1 MAAVVRKDLVA
12 LRKTLRSRGTVDIAK
27 CVKLVNSLKIAL
39 TSLQDESGDV
49 SATESASNVVL
60 ARDVYEQA
68 ALLSIKQ
75 ADTEGFERHLALA
88 KTLYVDY
95 AGLLQPSPDQNRI
108 LALNLMRLLAQN
120 RIAEFHTELELVS
133 PQTRTDP
140 NIQYVLGLEQYLME
154 GSYARITSESEPPDA
169 SFNFFLNMLMCTVR
183 DEIAASS
190 ESAYKKLSLPV
201 AMKLLSFSDEDE
213 LRAFGASRGWKIQRD
228 VVLFSDIKEHPL
240 SMEQVPSMDLI
251 KRALE
256 YAQNLEQIV

>member
-1 MAAVVRKDLVA
+1 MSSLL
-12 LRKTLRSRGTVDIAK
+12 LRD
-27 CVKLVNSLKIAL
+27 
-39 TSLQDESGDV
+39 
-49 SATESASNVVL
+49 VVL

-75 ADTEGFERHLALA
+75 TYTEGFERHVAQA

-120 RIAEFHTELELVS
+120 RIAEFHTELELIS
-133 PQTRTDP
+133 SESRADP

-154 GSYARITSESEPPDA
+154 GSYAKITSESEPPDS

-183 DEIAASS
+183 DEIAACS
-190 ESAYKKLSLPV
+190 ESAYKKLSLPI
-201 AMKLLSFSDEDE
+201 AMKLLSFSDEE
-213 LRAFGASRGWKIQRD
+213 EMLVFAASRGWIVQGRVVVFGD
-228 VVLFSDIKEHPL
+228 VKEQPL
-240 SMEQVPSMDLI
+240 SMEHVPSMGLI
-251 KRALE
+251 KRALD